1 MARRGGGGALT
12 LFYLALALG
21 LAAAGWVIVP
31 LLLRRKAL
39 LTDVT
44 PSSQVDAEARR
55 RVALASL
62 REVEYDRVGGKLDD
76 EDYRRLRT
84 QLEREALEAIAAAD
98 EAMGRETPEAAD
110 PAGAVAAGGGTAH
123 GCGFVNP
130 AGSRFCSGCGRKL
143 A

>member
-1 MARRGGGGALT
+1 M
-12 LFYLALALG
+12 
-21 LAAAGWVIVP
+21 AAAGWVIVP

-39 LTDVT
+39 MTDLT

-76 EDYRRLRT
+76 ADYRRLRT
-84 QLEREALEAIAAAD
+84 QLEHEALAAIAAAD
-98 EAMGRETPEAAD
+98 EASGRVAAA
-110 PAGAVAAGGGTAH
+110 PAGPPVTPPSGGGAIAH

-130 AGSRFCSGCGRKL
+130 AGSRFCAGCGRKL
-143 A
+143 T